1 MDGRILAQGMLE
13 KWQDISVLQEAAE
26 SIWKRICALQF
37 ESGSSKRSKAKWPLS
52 EGGAVVGTPVL
63 GDYPLKRVKQF

>member
-13 KWQDISVLQEAAE
+13 KWQDRSVLQEAAE

-52 EGGAVVGTPVL
+52 EGVGTPVL
-63 GDYPLKRVKQF
+63 GGYPRERVKQF